1 MSRRAAR
8 DRFARLRVIAADA
21 LGAACL
27 FGLLFAFLIFTPG

>member
-1 MSRRAAR
+1 MSRRVSR
-8 DRFARLRVIAADA
+8 DRFRRARVIAADA